1 MQDEKN
7 SAHPQQ
13 QQLVL
18 CFDGTNNTLTGGTQD
33 TNVLRLHR
41 HLSAHPAP
49 EGWARLLYYDPGVGS
64 PDSMPPTSL
73 WDWAGRTRERLA
85 GLASGRGIYDNVAQG
100 YLFLMRHWRSDA
112 DQIYCFGFS
121 RGAFTARAV
130 AGMVNLFGLLEPQY
144 EALLPTL
151 VRIYFS
157 QPPQPSPKKKKRSF
171 ATRLHRELGLVHADR
186 DTLAAQV
193 REQFAQARQPW
204 VYGIGVWDTVESVG
218 LPGPLS
224 QSNPASATFVG
235 KRMRH
240 ARHALALDEH
250 RYAFLP
256 RLYEEPGD
264 VDSGGQTLKQRW
276 FAGVHCDVG
285 GGYPVH
291 EAGLSDQA
299 MAWMVDE
306 LGPELGIPPWTPE
319 QAAPRRLRHDPLWDT
334 PWWALAGMC
343 LRDMRPHTSVGA
355 TPIAVVPAAV
365 DHPPQ
370 ASVWQQARSPWP
382 ALAALLLGLVFVLF
396 SGACLLQDGGLLRL
410 FSAGASGSG
419 MGDAWRAGLSLV
431 DQQLHGDADLLRRY
445 GVGWAMF
452 WDLCFIGCWGYL
464 LARIASRGFAWL
476 APPRRPGD
484 ARPWWHALGMLP
496 LIAVMADV
504 IEDGLT
510 LVGLALHGMDATL
523 LGVVA
528 VGLVAVA
535 SLLKFL
541 ALLGCLFWVALR
553 LWIAMPWVKRWRS
566 R

>member
-1 MQDEKN
+1 MQEEN
-7 SAHPQQ
+7 SAHH

-18 CFDGTNNTLTGGTQD
+18 CFDGTNNTLSGGMQD

-49 EGWARLLYYDPGVGS
+49 PGWARLLYYDPGVGS
-64 PDSMPPTSL
+64 PDSMPPTGL

-100 YLFLMRHWRSDA
+100 YLFLMRHWRGEA

-157 QPPQPSPKKKKRSF
+157 QPPQAAPKKKKRSL
-171 ATRLHRELGLVHADR
+171 ATRLHRQMGLVHADR
-186 DTLAAQV
+186 DALAAQV
-193 REQFAQARQPW
+193 REQFSQTRQPW
-204 VYGIGVWDTVESVG
+204 VHWIGVWDTVESVG

-224 QSNPASATFVG
+224 QSNPASATFAG

-256 RLYEEPGD
+256 RLYEEAGD

-276 FAGVHCDVG
+276 FSGVHGDAG

-299 MAWMVDE
+299 MDWMVEEVAHE
-306 LGPELGIPPWTPE
+306 LGVPPWAPE
-319 QAAPRRLRHDPLWDT
+319 QPAAPRRLRHDPLWDT

-343 LRDMRPHTSVGA
+343 LRDMRPHTSAGG
-355 TPIAVVPAAV
+355 TPIAVIPAAV
-365 DHPPQ
+365 DHRPQ
-370 ASVWQQARSPWP
+370 GSVWQHARSPWT
-382 ALAALLLGLVFVLF
+382 ALLALLLGLVFMLF

-410 FSAGASGSG
+410 FSTDGIGE
-419 MGDAWRAGLSLV
+419 AWCAGLSLV
-431 DQQLHGDADLLRRY
+431 GQQLHGDADLLRREVEQTA
-445 GVGWAMF
+445 GARLVDVQHGAQVEAAITLPEPVAAGFVARLGEAGQGRIGW
-452 WDLCFIGCWGYL
+452 LN
-464 LARIASRGFAWL
+464 ASA
-476 APPRRPGD
+476 
-484 ARPWWHALGMLP
+484 
-496 LIAVMADV
+496 
-504 IEDGLT
+504 
-510 LVGLALHGMDATL
+510 
-523 LGVVA
+523 
-528 VGLVAVA
+528 
-535 SLLKFL
+535 
-541 ALLGCLFWVALR
+541 
-553 LWIAMPWVKRWRS
+553 
-566 R
+566 